1 MLVLCK
7 ANASE
12 RQGRTCSLFARVQ
25 LGLCKVSNKKGKH
38 FSVFG
43 KRCTFAA
50 FLINIDMKTLK
61 SKRYLYAAAALLL
74 IVGLVYYYFLSGFSC
89 KDTAHYVCIDED
101 DTQDSVCAKLAPIA
115 NGHSIVAMRALMRYS
130 GYADH
135 MRTGRYAVRPGEST
149 LNVFRHIKNGL
160 QTPVSLTIPEARTLD
175 RLAGALSR
183 KLMLDS
189 ATTARALADEAF
201 CQKYGYDTT
210 TIAALFVPNT
220 YDIYWNVTLDR
231 FMERMQK
238 EHKHFWNHQRMEKA
252 QAMGLTPV
260 EVATMA
266 SIVDEE
272 TANNGEKPM
281 IAGMYYNRLK
291 SGMPLQADPT
301 IKFAWKDFDLRR
313 IYHKLLYIDSPYNT
327 YKNTGLPPGPI
338 KIASVKGIDA
348 VLNHTHHDYLY
359 MCAKEDFSGTHNF
372 AKTYEEH
379 LANAAKYSK
388 ALNERGIK

>member
-1 MLVLCK
+1 MAKRCI
-7 ANASE
+7 
-12 RQGRTCSLFARVQ
+12 FAA
-25 LGLCKVSNKKGKH
+25 LTKGKYMKSSKQRH
-38 FSVFG
+38 FP
-43 KRCTFAA
+43 R
-50 FLINIDMKTLK
+50 
-61 SKRYLYAAAALLL
+61 AAAAVLL
-74 IVGLVYYYFLSGFSC
+74 IVVGVVCYCSLSGFSRE
-89 KDTAHYVCIDED
+89 DSVQYVYIDND
-101 DTQDSVCAKLAPIA
+101 DVQDSVFAKLQPIA
-115 NGHSIVAMRALMRYS
+115 STPSMFVFRTLAHLS
-130 GYADH
+130 GYANH
-135 MRTGRYAVRPGEST
+135 VRTGRYAVRPGE
-149 LNVFRHIKNGL
+149 NAVKVFRHIKNGL
-160 QTPVSLTIPEARTLD
+160 QSPVSLTIPESRTLD
-175 RLAGALSR
+175 RLAGTLSR

-189 ATTARALADEAF
+189 TSVAKAFADEEF
-201 CQKYGYDTT
+201 CSHYGYDTA
-210 TIAALFVPNT
+210 TIVAMFIPNT

-238 EHKHFWNHQRMEKA
+238 ENKRFWSDTRLEKA
-252 QAMGLTPV
+252 KAMGLTPV

-301 IKFAWKDFDLRR
+301 VKFAWKDFGLRR
-313 IYHKLLYIDSPYNT
+313 IYRKHLGINSPYNT
-327 YKNTGLPPGPI
+327 YRNTGLPPGPI

-348 VLNHTHHDYLY
+348 VLNHTPHDYLY

-372 AKTYEEH
+372 ARTYSEH

>member
-1 MLVLCK
+1 MK
-7 ANASE
+7 SSKQ
-12 RQGRTCSLFARVQ
+12 R
-25 LGLCKVSNKKGKH
+25 H
-38 FSVFG
+38 FP
-43 KRCTFAA
+43 R
-50 FLINIDMKTLK
+50 
-61 SKRYLYAAAALLL
+61 AAAAVLL
-74 IVGLVYYYFLSGFSC
+74 IVVGVVCYCSLSGFSRE
-89 KDTAHYVCIDED
+89 DSVQYVYIDND
-101 DTQDSVCAKLAPIA
+101 DVQDSVFAKLQPIA
-115 NGHSIVAMRALMRYS
+115 STPSMFVFRTLAHLSD
-130 GYADH
+130 YANH
-135 MRTGRYAVRPGEST
+135 VRTGRYAVRPGE
-149 LNVFRHIKNGL
+149 NAVKVFRHIKNGL
-160 QTPVSLTIPEARTLD
+160 QSPVSLTIPESRTLD
-175 RLAGALSR
+175 RLAGTLSR

-189 ATTARALADEAF
+189 TSVAKAFADEEF
-201 CQKYGYDTT
+201 CSHYGYDTA
-210 TIAALFVPNT
+210 TIVAMFIPNT

-238 EHKHFWNHQRMEKA
+238 ENKRFWSDTRLEKA
-252 QAMGLTPV
+252 KAMGLTPV

-301 IKFAWKDFDLRR
+301 VKFAWKDFGLRR
-313 IYHKLLYIDSPYNT
+313 IYRKHLGINSPYNT
-327 YKNTGLPPGPI
+327 YRNTGLPPGPI

-348 VLNHTHHDYLY
+348 VLNHTPHDYLY

-372 AKTYEEH
+372 ARTYSEH